1 MVDVKFTIEA
11 STKPARATT
20 ISSESGQNG
29 SSLDLDLFF
38 DCQNTVA
45 IVSFQQN
52 SVAQTVLYKW
62 LDPR

>member
-38 DCQNTVA
+38 DCQNTAV
-45 IVSFQQN
+45 VSFQQN
-52 SVAQTVLYKW
+52 SVAQTVLNKW
-62 LDPR
+62 LEPR

>member
-38 DCQNTVA
+38 DCQNTAV
-45 IVSFQQN
+45 VSFQQN
-52 SVAQTVLYKW
+52 SVAQTVLNKW

>member
-38 DCQNTVA
+38 DCQNTTV
-45 IVSFQQN
+45 VSFQQN
-52 SVAQTVLYKW
+52 SVAQTVLNK
-62 LDPR
+62 